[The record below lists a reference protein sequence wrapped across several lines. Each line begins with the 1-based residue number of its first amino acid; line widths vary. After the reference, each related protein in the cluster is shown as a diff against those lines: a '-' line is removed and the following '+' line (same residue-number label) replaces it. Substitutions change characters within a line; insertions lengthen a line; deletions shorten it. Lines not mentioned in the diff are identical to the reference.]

1 MKLRLC
7 NRDEF
12 FVIDLD
18 TVIYFKA
25 EDHYTSVFYGKDV
38 KQLLPFGLSQLEK
51 SINCLHEGERQFLRV
66 GRSHLLS
73 MSRIVHASVVKESV
87 TMMTSMGVFVSLH
100 MSRSLVR
107 DLSCCLKGDGN
118 VEVVANILGGE
129 FPTPSLSHAMTG
141 VRVSN
146 ECSLVCRRMPH
157 NLHELFLNN
166 I

>member
-118 VEVVANILGGE
+118 VEVVANILGGGISN
-129 FPTPSLSHAMTG
+129 PKS
-141 VRVSN
+141 VSCDDGR
-146 ECSLVCRRMPH
+146 EGAK
-157 NLHELFLNN
+157 
-166 I
+166 

>member
-118 VEVVANILGGE
+118 VEVVANILGGGN
-129 FPTPSLSHAMTG
+129 FQPQ
-141 VRVSN
+141 
-146 ECSLVCRRMPH
+146 VCLMR
-157 NLHELFLNN
+157 
-166 I
+166 